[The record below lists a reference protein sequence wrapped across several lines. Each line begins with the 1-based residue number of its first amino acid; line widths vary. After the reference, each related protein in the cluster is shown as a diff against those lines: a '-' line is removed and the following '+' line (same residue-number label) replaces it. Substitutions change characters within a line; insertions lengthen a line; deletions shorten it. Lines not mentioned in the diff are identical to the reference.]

1 MGRMTFWKPFFFC
14 AVALY
19 YSAVNKSGDELFMLN
34 YLKSCV
40 FLCCAIICLAGCQ
53 EPVDIPSEAFSA
65 MESRNDAIEKLDDRL
80 DAIIDLDASLEVL
93 ADGFE
98 WTEGP
103 LWIPDQGQLL
113 FSDIPNNT
121 IHSWSEEAGLGVFL
135 RPAGYNQD
143 DPFGKEL
150 GTNGLLLNE
159 DGQLVMCNHGLRAV
173 TRLNDNFTHSILAD
187 MHEGR
192 RLNSPNDGVFKS
204 NGDLY
209 FTDPSYGLEGVNNS
223 VHKEIPYNGVYR
235 LTPEGEVSLLTTDL
249 TNPNGIGF
257 SPDES
262 VLYVAQSDPEAPIW
276 RAFDVN
282 EDGSLSGSRLFFD
295 ATAHRQAGGKGLPDG
310 LAVDQS
316 GNIFAT
322 GPGGVLIFAPDG
334 THLGTINT
342 GEATANCAFGDDG
355 STLYI
360 TADMFLM
367 RIRVKTTGL
376 GFDQAL

>member
-1 MGRMTFWKPFFFC
+1 ML
-14 AVALY
+14 ALY
-19 YSAVNKSGDELFMLN
+19 YSAVNQSVEYVFKLHKMKG
-34 YLKSCV
+34 YT
-40 FLCCAIICLAGCQ
+40 FLCCTLICLAGC
-53 EPVDIPSEAFSA
+53 EVPAEVPAEAFA
-65 MESRNDAIEKLDDRL
+65 AIESRTDAIEKLDDRL
-80 DAIIDLDASLEVL
+80 DAIIDYDASLDVL

-103 LWIPDQGQLL
+103 LWIPDEKRLL

-121 IHSWSEEAGLGVFL
+121 IHTWNEEEGLGVYL
-135 RPAGYNQD
+135 RPAGYNMD
-143 DPFGKEL
+143 DPFGMEL
-150 GTNGLLLNE
+150 GTNGLLLDAE
-159 DGQLVMCNHGLRAV
+159 GRLVMCNHGLRAV

-187 MHEGR
+187 KHEGR
-192 RLNSPNDGVFKS
+192 RLNSPNDGIYKS

-235 LTPEGEVSLLTTDL
+235 LTSTGEVSLLTTDL
-249 TNPNGIGF
+249 TNPNGLGF

-262 VLYVAQSDPEAPIW
+262 VLYVAQSDPQAPIW
-276 RAFDVN
+276 RAFDIQ
-282 EDGSLSGSRLFFD
+282 EDGSLANSRLFFD
-295 ATAHRQAGGKGLPDG
+295 ATSHLQAGAKGLPDG
-310 LAVDQS
+310 LAVDQE

-322 GPGGVLIFAPDG
+322 GPGGVLIFDPDG

-367 RIRVKTTGL
+367 RIRLKTVGL
-376 GFDQAL
+376 GFDSAS